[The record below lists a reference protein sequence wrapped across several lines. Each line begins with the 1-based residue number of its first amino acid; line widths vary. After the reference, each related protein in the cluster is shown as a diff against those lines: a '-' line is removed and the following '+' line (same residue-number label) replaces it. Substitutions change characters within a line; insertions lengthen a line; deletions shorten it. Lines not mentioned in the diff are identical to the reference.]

1 MTNARPVIHHAF
13 RDSSPALFGY
23 IALGLSFGFLFVKM
37 GLPWYLAPLMSLLV
51 YAGAAQF
58 IALTLLANHAGLV
71 QILSATFFVNLR
83 HIFYG
88 LSFLGKFPK
97 NIFLKPYMVFGLTD
111 EAYSILTAKKSDN
124 RAYYFWVILFA
135 HSYWII
141 GSLIGALIGASIH
154 IDLSFLEFAL
164 TALFVVLAV
173 EHCIISKRYFSLLA
187 ALVSSAIALLICPDK
202 MLIIAIGISTILL
215 ALCYAANRKQST

>member
-1 MTNARPVIHHAF
+1 MIRSAF

-71 QILSATFFVNLR
+71 QILSATFLVNLR

-97 NIFLKPYMVFGLTD
+97 NILLKLYMVFGLTD
-111 EAYSILTAKKSDN
+111 EAYSILTAKKVDN
-124 RAYYFWVILFA
+124 QSYYFWVILLA

-141 GSLIGALIGASIH
+141 GSLAGALIGASIH
-154 IDLSFLEFAL
+154 VDLSFLEFSL
-164 TALFVVLAV
+164 TALFVVLAI
-173 EHCIISKRYFSLLA
+173 EHCIISKRYFSLFA
-187 ALVSSAIALLICPDK
+187 ALVASAIALIICPGK
-202 MLIIAIGISTILL
+202 MLIVAIGITTIFLIL
-215 ALCYAANRKQST
+215 AYAANRRQTW